1 MWDCMIRFLTAGE
14 SHGMSLT
21 AILEGMPA
29 GLPISIDKVNYEL
42 SRRQKGFGS
51 SQRMKIEQD
60 TVQITSGIFQ
70 GKTTGAPIA
79 LHICNK
85 DYRSNSIE
93 PLLTIPR
100 PGHADFVAA
109 KKYNYKNLRLAL
121 ERASAR
127 ETAIRTAVGAIC
139 RQYIEHF
146 HIVLGGYVRQIG
158 DVVLPIHK
166 ELHHN
171 EYLQL
176 FQQAEQNEFRC
187 PEEQT
192 AIQMKQAIEHAQ
204 QKGESLG
211 GVITIFALN
220 VPIGLGSHVHYD
232 RKIDGQIGQAMFSI
246 PSVKG
251 IEIGSAFQNTLQY
264 GSQVHDAFFY
274 DEQKQ
279 IQRASNH
286 AGGIEGGITNGQPIV
301 IHLAIKPIPTLLQ
314 GMDSVD
320 LATETNAR
328 TMYERSDICAV
339 PRVVPIAESMLAI
352 VLAQNFSTND
362 II

>member
-1 MWDCMIRFLTAGE
+1 
-14 SHGMSLT
+14 
-21 AILEGMPA
+21 
-29 GLPISIDKVNYEL
+29 
-42 SRRQKGFGS
+42 
-51 SQRMKIEQD
+51 
-60 TVQITSGIFQ
+60 
-70 GKTTGAPIA
+70 
-79 LHICNK
+79 
-85 DYRSNSIE
+85 
-93 PLLTIPR
+93 
-100 PGHADFVAA
+100 
-109 KKYNYKNLRLAL
+109 
-121 ERASAR
+121 
-127 ETAIRTAVGAIC
+127 
-139 RQYIEHF
+139 
-146 HIVLGGYVRQIG
+146 
-158 DVVLPIHK
+158 
-166 ELHHN
+166 
-171 EYLQL
+171 
-176 FQQAEQNEFRC
+176 
-187 PEEQT
+187 
-192 AIQMKQAIEHAQ
+192 
-204 QKGESLG
+204 
-211 GVITIFALN
+211 
-220 VPIGLGSHVHYD
+220 LGSHVHYD